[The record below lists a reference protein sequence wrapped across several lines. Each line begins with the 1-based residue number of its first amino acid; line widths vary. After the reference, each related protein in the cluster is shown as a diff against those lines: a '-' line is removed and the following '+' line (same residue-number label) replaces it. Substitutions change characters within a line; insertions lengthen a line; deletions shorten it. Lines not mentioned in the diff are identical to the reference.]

1 MITFAAILV
10 ALAALVYTLA
20 VRSAGDAGAA
30 AAPADP
36 LRDKRETLY
45 ENLRDLQFEF
55 RVGKLTEEDYRQAE
69 AELQKEL
76 ALLTPAK
83 EAARSAAPPAP
94 RAPAAPG
101 GRACP
106 HCGARFPQPVKCS
119 GECGQPM
126 GGGAA

>member
-1 MITFAAILV
+1 MITFTAILV

-20 VRSAGDAGAA
+20 VHSVGAAGAA

-76 ALLTPAK
+76 ALLTPA
-83 EAARSAAPPAP
+83 AAAAPSAPPRPPAP
-94 RAPAAPG
+94 PPAAG
-101 GRACP
+101 LVCP
-106 HCGARFPQPVKCS
+106 HCGARFPQPLKFC
-119 GECGQPM
+119 GECGQPIS
-126 GGGAA
+126 GGAA